1 MGKPGP
7 VTCCRLVA
15 GGPGQLVAGL
25 STRRVILVQADTGT
39 VKARAVNEISHNI
52 HFIVFKRLFSHLA
65 S

>member
-52 HFIVFKRLFSHLA
+52 HFIVF
-65 S
+65 

>member
-39 VKARAVNEISHNI
+39 VKARAVNEISHNVTI
-52 HFIVFKRLFSHLA
+52 FILLSLNARIT
-65 S
+65 